1 MIKKNLGKI
10 YISKQVSFLIN
21 LLGYPWKGKGAILMY
36 HRILPDKDMDKDLN
50 LGMAVSSSNFY
61 KHMQAIKEK
70 YQLCT
75 INELIEGSKNNKFMV
90 AITFD
95 DGYKDNLI
103 HALPILEEHKIPAS
117 IYITTKFLEKKVNM
131 WWYELKETIDKET
144 SLNFDFEN
152 RNFNF
157 KLKNNKQK
165 NLAYKSLRKI
175 LINLNLDKQILLL
188 EKITK
193 KKERKN
199 FSDICLRPDDI
210 KILDNNPLI
219 TIGCHSHNHLNLK
232 ILSENEIIFEIKKS
246 LDILQNLLKHEISH
260 FSYPYGGNGEVSNR
274 EYKIVKNLKFAS
286 AVTGKIFPIK
296 KCNPYELPRI
306 YVGTNISEKMLIN
319 HLSGFYNFINKF
331 F

>member
-10 YISKQVSFLIN
+10 YISKQVSFLVN
-21 LLGYPWKGKGAILMY
+21 LIGYPWKGKGAILMY

-61 KHMQAIKEK
+61 KHMEAIKKK

-210 KILDNNPLI
+210 EILDNNPLI